1 MHDVIVRLA
10 FDTLFILLGYSIH
23 FLWKDLFLERKRRTL
38 LAMLDE
44 VQEIAEETKQREADL
59 RRRWQSM
66 VEEMSRIKA
75 EEFDGGS
82 STWSESD
89 DTFLASWIKA
99 DE

>member
-1 MHDVIVRLA
+1 MHDIVIRFAV
-10 FDTLFILLGYSIH
+10 DTLFILLGYSIH
-23 FLWKDLFLERKRRTL
+23 FVWKDLFLERKRLHL
-38 LAMLDE
+38 LEMLDE
-44 VQEIAEETKQREADL
+44 VQEIAEETKQREANL

-82 STWSESD
+82 STWSQSD